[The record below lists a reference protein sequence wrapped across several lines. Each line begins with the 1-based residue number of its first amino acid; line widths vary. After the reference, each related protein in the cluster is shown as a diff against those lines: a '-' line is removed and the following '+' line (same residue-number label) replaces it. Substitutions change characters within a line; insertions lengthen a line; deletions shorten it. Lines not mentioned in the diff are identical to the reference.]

1 MESHSLMPSK
11 ESSCRQNVAY
21 INAIADLRGRRSF
34 RLEKLTCDQLY
45 FRVF

>member
-11 ESSCRQNVAY
+11 ESSWRQNVEMY
-21 INAIADLRGRRSF
+21 KVKRFCETSC
-34 RLEKLTCDQLY
+34 RLEKLTCGQLY